1 MSDSGIK
8 RNYDWSDYIM
18 LFFFPTK
25 RNKLLSKLIKAFPKE
40 YTADVEAVCNSLTVT
55 SKAYSGALYSD
66 ETTEWS
72 LLSGEKIEIPYRVYL
87 SDKLIFQNK
96 LTAQQQVIYHCIF
109 SRSYDGYV
117 RQKHIEALLD
127 SDTPEWAMPYI
138 VKICDE
144 YVKEILDTV
153 YQKLQGRNCETY
165 KALCQRNFDYF
176 KLGHCRMISYWNEYY
191 RYDYYRYKEYIGKK
205 LYGECFG
212 YNKTGQKSIQF

>member
-1 MSDSGIK
+1 
-8 RNYDWSDYIM
+8 M
-18 LFFFPTK
+18 LFFFSTK

-153 YQKLQGRNCETY
+153 YQKLQGRNFETY